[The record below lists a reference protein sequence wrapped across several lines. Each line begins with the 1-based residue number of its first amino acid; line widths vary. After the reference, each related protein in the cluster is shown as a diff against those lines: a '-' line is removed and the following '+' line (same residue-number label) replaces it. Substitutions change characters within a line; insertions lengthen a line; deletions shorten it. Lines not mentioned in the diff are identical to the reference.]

1 MKILQPQNIRAFF
14 SSMMQFKRNPQR
26 DIPHNQR
33 IRYLC
38 TMQTNRQKRI
48 ERLLQKELS
57 HILQFEGRNW
67 FSGSMVTVTKVS
79 VSPDLGIAKV
89 FLSIYG
95 KDPSGAM
102 KQIEMRV
109 KEIRKILGI
118 QVRNQLRAIP
128 DLRFFVDD
136 SLDYIENIEK
146 LLRT

>member
-1 MKILQPQNIRAFF
+1 
-14 SSMMQFKRNPQR
+14 
-26 DIPHNQR
+26 
-33 IRYLC
+33 
-38 TMQTNRQKRI
+38 
-48 ERLLQKELS
+48 
-57 HILQFEGRNW
+57 
-67 FSGSMVTVTKVS
+67 MVTVTKVS

-89 FLSIYG
+89 FVSIYG

-102 KQIEMRV
+102 QQIELRV

-118 QVRNQLRAIP
+118 QVKNQLRAIP